1 MLGPLSGSDWG
12 SALGGGN
19 GSVAIGRETELE
31 EVGWPVVVSSNVMS
45 LYDEVEN
52 PEEAS
57 IATLTSTL
65 DSTSSSESKFPT
77 APGRLRLKVIQYV
90 RCLDIGHL

>member
-19 GSVAIGRETELE
+19 GSVAIGGEMELE
-31 EVGWPVVVSSNVMS
+31 EVGRPVVVSSNVMS

-52 PEEAS
+52 PEEVS
-57 IATLTSTL
+57 TVTLTSTL
-65 DSTSSSESKFPT
+65 DSTSSSESKPPT
-77 APGRLRLKVIQYV
+77 APG
-90 RCLDIGHL
+90 CLHL